1 MNAVLKQRTGV
12 NLGVVYETVVAQEL
26 YAHGYKNYYYDRK
39 KIGEVDF
46 LVDDFE
52 KLNVLPIEVKSGKES
67 FSFKAMTKLLAVEGY
82 RMNQGIILSNDAN
95 VYEKDHILHL
105 PIYDVMF
112 I

>member
-1 MNAVLKQRTGV
+1 MKKQAIVDDLCYSFFFRFGKSVKNTLKIILKQWNAILKQRTGV
-12 NLGVVYETVVAQEL
+12 NLGAVYETVVAQEL

-67 FSFKAMTKLLAVEGY
+67 F
-82 RMNQGIILSNDAN
+82 LS
-95 VYEKDHILHL
+95 KQ
-105 PIYDVMF
+105 
-112 I
+112 